1 MPPWLSGIRRSLNT
15 EPSDDPSMGYAIKL
29 LISGV
34 IAAFL
39 VYRIDTG
46 AAGRHLAAVQP
57 WHALAA
63 AFLYGLFH
71 VINAAKLQILMPERR
86 VGSILAF
93 VLVAQAYALLLPGQ
107 LAGEVV
113 KAYRLARGS
122 AGEGGRVVSSVAFD
136 KLTSLAALLLTTLG
150 GLLIES
156 QRFGTLLFGLV
167 TVGLVVMAVCGGLLA
182 LGRVRRLVLGFL
194 DGGGSITGWRARI
207 GGPVALFLETWRA
220 HAARPGTLA
229 LSLLYG
235 VVAQLI
241 QAVATWILGLGLGI
255 DLSPALWCVVIGVL
269 TIVLLAPISIGGLGL
284 REASLVGILGLFA
297 VGNDQALALAFAILA
312 FQLLLTLVG
321 LAVDLLILRER

>member
-1 MPPWLSGIRRSLNT
+1 
-15 EPSDDPSMGYAIKL
+15 MGYAIKL
-29 LISGV
+29 LISGA

-39 VYRIDTG
+39 VYRVDIGT
-46 AAGRHLAAVQP
+46 AGRHLAAVQP
-57 WHALAA
+57 WYALAA

-122 AGEGGRVVSSVAFD
+122 TGGGGRVVSSVAFD

-150 GLLIES
+150 GLLAES

-167 TVGLVVMAVCGGLLA
+167 TAGLAAMAVCGGLLA
-182 LGRVRRLVLGFL
+182 LGRVRRLVLGLL
-194 DGGGSITGWRARI
+194 DGGGGVNGWRTRI

-220 HAARPGTLA
+220 HAARPGPLV

-235 VVAQLI
+235 VAAQLV

-284 REASLVGILGLFA
+284 REASLVGLLGLFSI
-297 VGNDQALALAFAILA
+297 GNDQALAVAFAILA
-312 FQLLLTLVG
+312 FQLVLTLVG
-321 LAVDLLILRER
+321 LGVDLLVLRER

>member
-1 MPPWLSGIRRSLNT
+1 
-15 EPSDDPSMGYAIKL
+15 MGYAIKL
-29 LISGV
+29 LISGA

-39 VYRIDTG
+39 VYRVDIG

-122 AGEGGRVVSSVAFD
+122 AGGGGRVVSSVAFD

-150 GLLIES
+150 GLLAES

-167 TVGLVVMAVCGGLLA
+167 TAGLAAMAVCGGLLA
-182 LGRVRRLVLGFL
+182 LGRVRHLVLGFL
-194 DGGGSITGWRARI
+194 DGGGAIGWRARI

-220 HAARPGTLA
+220 HAARPGTLV

-235 VVAQLI
+235 VAAQLV

-284 REASLVGILGLFA
+284 REASLVGLLGLFSI
-297 VGNDQALALAFAILA
+297 GNDQALAVAFAILA

-321 LAVDLLILRER
+321 LAVDLLVLRER

>member
-1 MPPWLSGIRRSLNT
+1 MPSWFPGTRRSPNT
-15 EPSDDPSMGYAIKL
+15 EPSDDPSMGYAVKL
-29 LISGV
+29 LISGA

-39 VYRIDTG
+39 AYRIDIT
-46 AAGRHLAAVQP
+46 AAGRQLAAVEP

-122 AGEGGRVVSSVAFD
+122 AGGGGRVVSSVAFD

-150 GLLIES
+150 GLLAES
-156 QRFGTLLFGLV
+156 QRFGNLLFALV
-167 TVGLVVMAVCGGLLA
+167 TAGLAAMTVCGGLLA
-182 LGRVRRLVLGFL
+182 LGRVRRLVLGL
-194 DGGGSITGWRARI
+194 LAGGGPVTGWRARV
-207 GGPVALFLETWRA
+207 GGPIALFLETWRI
-220 HAARPGTLA
+220 HAARPGRLA

-235 VVAQLI
+235 VAAQLV
-241 QAVATWILGLGLGI
+241 QAFATWILGLGLGI

-284 REASLVGILGLFA
+284 REASLVGFLGLFA
-297 VGNDQALALAFAILA
+297 VGNDQALAVAFAILA

-321 LAVDLLILRER
+321 LAVDLVVLRER